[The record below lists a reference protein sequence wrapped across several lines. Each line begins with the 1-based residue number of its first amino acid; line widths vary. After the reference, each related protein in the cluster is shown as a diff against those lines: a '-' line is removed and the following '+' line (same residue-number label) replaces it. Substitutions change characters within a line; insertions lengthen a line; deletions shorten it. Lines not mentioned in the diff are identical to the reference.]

1 MADQAQESI
10 STRFMRLNQLILG
23 KSNYNLPKKYL
34 IHRDG
39 LLDILFALYEECN
52 VDYLRKDKYIAS
64 FVDKFKDLMVEL
76 KSLRVNLRDFEV
88 KKIIGRGHFGE
99 VQVVREKAT
108 GDVYAMKVLRKQ
120 ETLSQQNMAFYE
132 EERDIMAK
140 STSPWLTKLQYA
152 FQDNQNLYLI
162 MEFHPGGDMLSLLEK
177 YDNILP
183 EEMCHF
189 YLAEL
194 VLAIHSLHTMGYVH
208 RDIKPD
214 NILIDRTGH
223 IKLADFGSSS
233 KLNSHKLVISSMP
246 VGTPDYVAP
255 EVLTAMNAGPASSK
269 SYGVECDW
277 WSLGIVAYEMV
288 FGSTPFTSDTVL
300 ITYNNIMNF
309 KKSLTF
315 PSEATEVSDV
325 LIDLIKNLLE
335 DPIERLGYDQL
346 IVHPLFTDVDWNN
359 IRHTAPPFVPTVSGV
374 DDTSNF
380 DDFEPEVRMFL
391 VWENQNWTDNQGVFT
406 DNSTFSQVVIL
417 ETYTS
422 ERARKSE
429 VPDIGKKLVP
439 KLEKKNIQL
448 EHELEIALA
457 AKRMAE
463 TQVVALKDVIVQ
475 LETKMSE
482 AEKEQLEASF
492 QNADEKIANSIKK
505 YENELSSKINII
517 AETQKKLLEQEESN
531 AELKL
536 KIKGLEKELQT
547 YKDAKNRLEEKLKMF
562 ENNSVPKR
570 KSMDSKLNQSIE
582 KSPVW
587 EKKLQSRNER
597 QEKILLTSDLKQE
610 NEFLKTKIEI
620 LTSKVTKLREE
631 AKSREDLEKLLT
643 ENENALSEAKL
654 DLRVSVRK
662 EQQSENLSSSL
673 RERNKE
679 LREKLKATE
688 DELSEKTK
696 SEEDLQEHLKTLQ
709 RTVANVKEEIRQHE
723 KSYEIEK
730 AKLEERIKAM
740 KDTWENSK
748 DVNQKFAKTQGQY
761 EEISKQNEILTKEC
775 DEKDKKVV
783 ELLQENKVLKNDIIT
798 KQNECIKYKQL
809 SSVLKSTCA
818 EMEEDL
824 KDFEIIVESRENYIS
839 ELNDKIETLGTE
851 VRRLREELKNKYN
864 GAQKEERQ
872 KEELLKHVNELTT
885 ELDNQNYLHE
895 AEIQNLQDS
904 ISHYKKV
911 VTELEDQIAQFQKEF
926 SLQDKDAKGYS
937 ERIMTLESQLCE
949 IKEEA
954 ARHITQI
961 SSLKASNLKLT
972 QALDEALENQKENKK
987 NIEDLY
993 NEMESEKAKN
1003 LNEKVKLQE
1012 TISQQIKLIDFLQ
1025 SKTENMEKKK
1035 RPNISRL
1042 FGRKDNPIQAPPPRD
1057 VERLLET
1064 ERSRCRRL
1072 QDQLSQARA
1081 EKMALQRE
1089 INAISKSSS
1098 NSEVPVS
1105 PVSRA
1110 MHTAITAS
1118 PYSHSETNSPVL
1130 SSKELLTKIIK
1141 PPGMKHKIPHRFT
1154 EIMCMRGTK
1163 CCACLDSV
1171 HFGRPL
1177 VKCQECSVTCHPKCA
1192 SSVPSTCGL
1201 PSEFMQHFKSVVQD
1215 YASGDSSKVKDGKS
1229 EGWIKVPKSNKQGW
1243 DRKYLRVI
1251 NNILY
1256 VFENADEMDLG
1267 KASCI
1272 FEFGSDE
1279 AKMVVTSA
1287 VSATELPFAATSD
1300 LPYVLK
1306 LESFPF
1312 TTCWPQRCLY
1322 IMTSSFNDKQM
1333 WVSVLENLA
1342 EKSLSEVDGIQKNKL
1357 IGKGIW
1363 TLKSNTLIDPL
1374 CTTIF
1379 DENVI
1384 LLGAVE
1390 GLFILKIVNKFTCSL
1405 QEKLDGFSCVYQIT
1419 CMNNIGVLVLI
1430 HDEDRKL
1437 SLTDLNAFE
1446 SKVYGSLHQSI
1457 ALKSVCDVK
1466 NCHLFAVE
1474 EMSSSDAPY
1483 ICIATSNNVM
1493 LCMWDSASKK
1503 FYTKKIIEVN
1513 EPCSCILFTPKS
1525 ILFGTDVFHELS
1537 LGSYSAKKFLDGS
1550 DASLAGLVYG
1560 ASHFRSFPIAI
1571 FQVSACSQNKEY
1583 LLCFHEMGVFVNG
1596 NGQRT
1601 RPDDMKWSR
1610 LPLSFAYRSPYLFI
1624 THFNSLEVIEIP
1636 PQDIPEIGIRA
1647 SMSVRNP
1654 QFMGIAHVEQSIL
1667 ISSSYNETVEL
1678 MLVDGSS
1685 IGNSDFPV
1693 TSSDDGISATYTGT
1707 NSCSS
1712 GKESVGESEM
1722 VDLDFSFST
1731 SMNQSLNQSEEES
1744 SISSKSSTESASSQ
1758 S

>member
-1 MADQAQESI
+1 ISI
-10 STRFMRLNQLILG
+10 I
-23 KSNYNLPKKYL
+23 
-34 IHRDG
+34 D
-39 LLDILFALYEECN
+39 
-52 VDYLRKDKYIAS
+52 
-64 FVDKFKDLMVEL
+64 
-76 KSLRVNLRDFEV
+76 
-88 KKIIGRGHFGE
+88 
-99 VQVVREKAT
+99 
-108 GDVYAMKVLRKQ
+108 
-120 ETLSQQNMAFYE
+120 
-132 EERDIMAK
+132 
-140 STSPWLTKLQYA
+140 STSESGYSVLHSGKWI
-152 FQDNQNLYLI
+152 LYPMKEQL
-162 MEFHPGGDMLSLLEK
+162 
-177 YDNILP
+177 
-183 EEMCHF
+183 C
-189 YLAEL
+189 
-194 VLAIHSLHTMGYVH
+194 
-208 RDIKPD
+208 
-214 NILIDRTGH
+214 
-223 IKLADFGSSS
+223 SS
-233 KLNSHKLVISSMP
+233 
-246 VGTPDYVAP
+246 
-255 EVLTAMNAGPASSK
+255 
-269 SYGVECDW
+269 
-277 WSLGIVAYEMV
+277 
-288 FGSTPFTSDTVL
+288 FTSDSYVTVSNGS
-300 ITYNNIMNF
+300 IN
-309 KKSLTF
+309 S
-315 PSEATEVSDV
+315 SHTENSDVSDV
-325 LIDLIKNLLE
+325 
-335 DPIERLGYDQL
+335 
-346 IVHPLFTDVDWNN
+346 
-359 IRHTAPPFVPTVSGV
+359 
-374 DDTSNF
+374 
-380 DDFEPEVRMFL
+380 
-391 VWENQNWTDNQGVFT
+391 
-406 DNSTFSQVVIL
+406 
-417 ETYTS
+417 
-422 ERARKSE
+422 
-429 VPDIGKKLVP
+429 GKKLVP

-448 EHELEIALA
+448 ERELETVLA
-457 AKRMAE
+457 AKQKVEA
-463 TQVVALKDVIVQ
+463 QVVALKDVIVQ
-475 LETKMSE
+475 LETKMAE
-482 AEKEQLEASF
+482 AEKEQLKASY
-492 QNADEKIANSIKK
+492 QNADEKTANSIKK

-517 AETQKKLLEQEESN
+517 VETQKKLLEQEENN

-536 KIKGLEKELQT
+536 KIKELENELQI
-547 YKDAKNRLEEKLKMF
+547 YKDTKGRLEEKLNLF

-570 KSMDSKLNQSIE
+570 KSMDNREAKANQSIE
-582 KSPVW
+582 KSPIW

-610 NEFLKTKIEI
+610 NEFLKTKIGV
-620 LTSKVTKLREE
+620 LTSEVAKLKEE
-631 AKSREDLEKLLT
+631 NKTEDLEKLLK
-643 ENENALSEAKL
+643 EKEDALSEAKL
-654 DLRVSVRK
+654 DLRVSARK
-662 EQQSENLSSSL
+662 EQQSENLASSL

-688 DELSEKTK
+688 VKLSEKVK
-696 SEEDLQEHLKTLQ
+696 SEEDLQDRLETLQ
-709 RTVANVKEEIRQHE
+709 RTIAKLKEEIRQQE

-761 EEISKQNEILTKEC
+761 EEISKQNENLSKEC
-775 DEKDKKVV
+775 EEKERRIV
-783 ELLQENKVLKNDIIT
+783 ELLQENKVLKNDLLT
-798 KQNECIKYKQL
+798 KQKECTKYKQL

-824 KDFEIIVESRENYIS
+824 KDFEIIVESRENSIS
-839 ELNDKIETLGTE
+839 ELNDKITKLETE
-851 VRRLREELKNKYN
+851 SRRLKEELKNRNN

-872 KEELLKHVNELTT
+872 KEELLKHVNELTA

-895 AEIQNLQDS
+895 AEIQNLQDN

-911 VTELEDQIAQFQKEF
+911 VTELEGQIAEFQREF
-926 SLQDKDAKGYS
+926 SMQDKDARGYS

-961 SSLKASNLKLT
+961 SSLKTSNLKLT
-972 QALDEALENQKENKK
+972 QALDEALENQKENQK

-993 NEMESEKAKN
+993 NELESEKAKH

-1025 SKTENMEKKK
+1025 SKAENMEKKK

-1042 FGRKDNPIQAPPPRD
+1042 FGKKDNPVQAPPPRD

-1089 INAISKSSS
+1089 INAMSKSTSS

-1118 PYSHSETNSPVL
+1118 PYSHSETNSPVFT
-1130 SSKELLTKIIK
+1130 SKELLTKIIK
-1141 PPGMKHKIPHRFT
+1141 PPGMKHKIPHRFI
-1154 EIMCMRGTK
+1154 EIMCMRSTK
-1163 CCACLDSV
+1163 CCACLDSI

-1177 VKCQECSVTCHPKCA
+1177 VKCQECFVTCHPKCA
-1192 SSVPSTCGL
+1192 SSLPSTCGL
-1201 PSEFMQHFKSVVQD
+1201 PSEFMQHFKSAVQD
-1215 YASGDSSKVKDGKS
+1215 YASGDSNKVQNGKP
-1229 EGWIKVPKSNKQGW
+1229 EGWIKIPKSNKQGW

-1251 NNILY
+1251 NDTLY
-1256 VFENADEMDLG
+1256 VFENADKLDSE
-1267 KASCI
+1267 KASYV
-1272 FEFGSDE
+1272 FEFGSGE

-1306 LESFPF
+1306 LESFPY

-1322 IMTSSFNDKQM
+1322 IMTSNFNDKQM
-1333 WVSVLENLA
+1333 WVSVLEHLA

-1357 IGKGIW
+1357 VGKAIW
-1363 TLKSNTLIDPL
+1363 TLKSNKLIDPL
-1374 CTTIF
+1374 CTTIL

-1390 GLFILKIVNKFTCSL
+1390 GLFVLKIVNKFTCSL
-1405 QEKLDGFSCVYQIT
+1405 QEKLDGFSCVYQAT

-1430 HDEDRKL
+1430 HDEDRKI

-1446 SKVYGSLHQSI
+1446 SKVYGSNQSV
-1457 ALKSVCDVK
+1457 ALKSVCDLK

-1474 EMSSSDAPY
+1474 EKSSLEAPY

-1503 FYTKKIIEVN
+1503 FYSKKVIEVN

-1537 LGSYSAKKFLDGS
+1537 LGSYSAKKFLDGG

-1571 FQVSACSQNKEY
+1571 FQVSACSQNREY
-1583 LLCFHEMGVFVNG
+1583 LLCFHEMGVFVNS

-1601 RPDDMKWSR
+1601 RPEDMKWSR

-1624 THFNSLEVIEIP
+1624 THFNSLEVIEIA
-1636 PQDIPEIGIRA
+1636 PQDITEVGIRA
-1647 SMSVRNP
+1647 CMSVRNP
-1654 QFMGIAHVEQSIL
+1654 QLMGIAHIEQSIL
-1667 ISSSYNETVEL
+1667 ISSTYNETVEL

-1693 TSSDDGISATYTGT
+1693 TSSDDATSATYTGT

-1712 GKESVGESEM
+1712 GKESVGDSEM

-1731 SMNQSLNQSEEES
+1731 SVTQSLNQSEDAS
-1744 SISSKSSTESASSQ
+1744 SRSSRSSTESASSQ